1 MRSSS
6 FQAWVVNT
14 TSRAGMGVVSHSGA
28 YCVQNSRQPIGARA
42 AAPSDINSGCSLAAW
57 TGVTASAAASAAP
70 ARPAPSISAKL
81 HFILWP
87 LPVLEGHISHKRFES
102 PLIAQSHFE
111 DNPSKQHDEYCDHS
125 MRLRLKL
132 KLIQFDSKAGINPST
147 PAGRR
152 PGCARAIAVNARPCA
167 RGAATQRTRLTRPR
181 SAPAAACADVRAFTG
196 R

>member
-1 MRSSS
+1 M
-6 FQAWVVNT
+6 
-14 TSRAGMGVVSHSGA
+14 AGVSHSGA
-28 YCVQNSRQPIGARA
+28 YCAQNSRQPTRARA
-42 AAPSDINSGCSLAAW
+42 AVPTGMNSGRSPAAW

-132 KLIQFDSKAGINPST
+132 KLIQLAAGAEYTRSH
-147 PAGRR
+147 PAAGP
-152 PGCARAIAVNARPCA
+152 PGSPRTIPVTARPSP
-167 RGAATQRTRLTRPR
+167 RGAATQRTRLTSPR